1 MRALVVYE
9 SLFGNTR
16 QIAQA
21 VADGMSDG
29 ADVRLT
35 DVAEAPRA
43 IPAGIDMVV
52 VGGPTHVFSM
62 SREATRREAARHGAA
77 VADVPEGIREGLEAL
92 PAPSERTAFASFD
105 TRVDDMA
112 LLPGAASHAA
122 ARVAKKLGFV
132 VSEPASF
139 LVKGYEGPLVEGELD
154 RAREWGHG
162 LTEQLA
168 G

>member
-9 SLFGNTR
+9 SMFGNTA

-21 VADGMSDG
+21 VADGMADG
-29 ADVRLT
+29 EDVTIT
-35 DVAEAPRA
+35 DVVDAPES
-43 IPAGIDMVV
+43 IPPDVDLVV
-52 VGGPTHVFSM
+52 VGAPTHVFSL
-62 SREATRREAARHGAA
+62 SRVGTRRKAARRGGAFT
-77 VADVPEGIREGLEAL
+77 DVPEGVREWLEHL
-92 PAPSERTAFASFD
+92 PSSERRLAFAAFD

-122 ARVAKKLGFV
+122 TRLAKERSFDAA
-132 VSEPASF
+132 EPASF
-139 LVKGYEGPLVEGELD
+139 LVEGYEGPLVEGELE

-162 LTEQLA
+162 LTEHLA